1 MPIRSVDLPAKPL
14 PPRPVLAVVLGL
26 LFLGSFHYCY
36 GLKLLGGAQKNSAS
50 VLEYHNGPKRL
61 GVYIDPALTKAAARS
76 LHLDPSFR
84 AHIKGAVYA
93 QLLYVAQGKGK
104 GVIIAASEENEVA
117 AFDAVT
123 GRTIWERRLGAPVPL
138 SKLLCGNINPLGITG
153 TPVMDK
159 SSGTIY
165 VDAMT
170 TPDGGATKRHLV
182 YALSVKNGSVV
193 HGWPVDVSSRARYGK
208 TVFDSSV
215 QNQRGAL
222 AIVKGR
228 VYVPYGGLYG
238 DCGKFRGW
246 LVGIGAS
253 NPASVRAWA
262 TGALGGGSWAPGGV
276 ASEGGRMFI
285 STGNTID
292 ASRWSGGEAVL
303 RFSAG
308 PVFSG
313 KPSDYFAPGNW
324 KQLDAV
330 DDDLGGTGPILLDL
344 RGKGG
349 KTYRLI
355 VALGKDGKIYLINRD
370 DLGGIGGQLAAVRVS
385 SGKIIGAA
393 AAYTTLRGTYVVFKG
408 RGIHCPRGQSG
419 DLTAVRL
426 VAGPGLTAKTAWCA
440 DQHGMGSPMVTTTD
454 GHSNA
459 IVWSVGAEGDDRLHG
474 FDGDTGRV
482 IYSGGKDAAIGRVRR
497 YQTPILAGGR
507 IYVAADGVIK
517 AFSR

>member
-1 MPIRSVDLPAKPL
+1 MPIRSADLPAKPL
-14 PPRPVLAVVLGL
+14 SPRPVLAVVLGL

-93 QLLYVAQGKGK
+93 QLLYVAQGSGK
-104 GVIIAASEENEVA
+104 GIIIAASEENEVA
-117 AFDAVT
+117 AFDALT
-123 GRTIWERRLGAPVPL
+123 GKTIWKRSLGVPVPL
-138 SKLLCGNINPLGITG
+138 SKLPCGNINPLGITG
-153 TPVMDK
+153 TPVMDR

-165 VDAMT
+165 LDAMT

-193 HGWPVDVSSRARYGK
+193 HGWPVDVSARARHGK
-208 TVFDSSV
+208 IAFDSSV

-222 AIVKGR
+222 ALVKGM
-228 VYVPYGGLYG
+228 VYVPYGGFFG
-238 DCGKFRGW
+238 DCGHYRGW
-246 LVGIGAS
+246 LIGIGAS
-253 NPASVRAWA
+253 KPASLKAWA
-262 TGALGGGSWAPGGV
+262 TASIGGGSWAPGGV
-276 ASEGGRMFI
+276 ASEGGRLFI
-285 STGNTID
+285 STGNTIG
-292 ASRWSGGEAVL
+292 AGRWSGGEAVL
-303 RFSAG
+303 RFGAG

-313 KPSDYFAPGNW
+313 KRADYFTPENW
-324 KQLDAV
+324 KKLDEA
-330 DDDLGGTGPILLDL
+330 DADLGGAGPILLDL
-344 RGKGG
+344 RRRDG
-349 KTYRLI
+349 KTYRLV
-355 VALGKDGKIYLINRD
+355 VALGKDGKIYLLNRD
-370 DLGGIGGQLAAVRVS
+370 NLGGMGGQMAAVRVS
-385 SGKIIGAA
+385 SSKIIGAA
-393 AAYTTLRGTYVVFKG
+393 AAYTTARGTYVVFKG
-408 RGIHCPRGQSG
+408 KGIHCPRGQSG
-419 DLTAVRL
+419 GLTAVRL
-426 VAGPGLTAKTAWCA
+426 VAGPGLSVKTAWCA

-459 IVWSVGAEGDDRLHG
+459 IVWSVGAEGDNRLHG

-482 IYSGGKDAAIGRVRR
+482 IYSGGKGAAIGLVRR

-517 AFSR
+517 AFIR